1 MSPLVHCKACQRTY
15 DGNAQCCMDMDHIE
29 VHSFYD
35 HLEEIQGFV
44 ESNPQL
50 LKRLEAMKRI
60 YHEEILTNE
69 ELQNDLNQA
78 YFDLNAEFGTKEEI
92 NGDVTRQLSSIIN
105 RLTDEND
112 ELKKKAKIDKNAIK
126 LLTENMYR
134 LETENNKLQNQ
145 KMCAPARKYYAKS
158 KGE

>member
-1 MSPLVHCKACQRTY
+1 MSPLVHCKGCQRTY

-69 ELQNDLNQA
+69 ELGNENNQLN
-78 YFDLNAEFGTKEEI
+78 YEL
-92 NGDVTRQLSSIIN
+92 DVAA
-105 RLTDEND
+105 
-112 ELKKKAKIDKNAIK
+112 KKAKIDKNAIK